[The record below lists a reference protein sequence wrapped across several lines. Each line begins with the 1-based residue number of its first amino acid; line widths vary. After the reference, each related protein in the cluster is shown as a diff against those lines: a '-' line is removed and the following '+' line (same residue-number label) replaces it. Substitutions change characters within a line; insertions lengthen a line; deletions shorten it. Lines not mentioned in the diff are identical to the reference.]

1 VTQGNGG
8 PSTTFRHAGH
18 AITTFHFDWSDSRA
32 PDQTGVHVH
41 APGLDPGVTQF
52 AGGAAHA
59 RGAGRAALSAP
70 PGQDRLSL
78 HSGGNAGSTV
88 TGMKD
93 SNEPASRREAETNM
107 PFEIDPASV
116 RTEYELLH
124 LLRRLISRY
133 GFAHFMIAR
142 LPLADEQRFSE
153 RLVLSNWPAEL
164 VRQYDAGETFQTSEL
179 VERLRQT
186 KLPVTGGPELMEP
199 AGKGAGKAA
208 VFRLPPHTGMGHFA
222 VLLHTTYGE
231 PFVAV
236 LSGTRDEPAGAE
248 RATLYLALLQLFE
261 CLERTFDAGSGA
273 REKLSSREVE
283 CLRWAAAGKSSD
295 EIAIILG
302 ISAYT
307 VSSYFKSATRKLD
320 AVNRMQA
327 IARAMRMKL
336 I

>member
-1 VTQGNGG
+1 M
-8 PSTTFRHAGH
+8 
-18 AITTFHFDWSDSRA
+18 
-32 PDQTGVHVH
+32 
-41 APGLDPGVTQF
+41 
-52 AGGAAHA
+52 
-59 RGAGRAALSAP
+59 
-70 PGQDRLSL
+70 
-78 HSGGNAGSTV
+78 V
-88 TGMKD
+88 TGMKEL
-93 SNEPASRREAETNM
+93 NEQAERREADAGALL
-107 PFEIDPASV
+107 EIDPASV

-124 LLRRLISRY
+124 LMRRLIKRY
-133 GFAHFMIAR
+133 DFAHFLIAR

-164 VRQYDAGETFQTSEL
+164 VRQYDAGETFQASVL

-186 KLPVTGGPELMEP
+186 KLPVAGGAELLEP
-199 AGKGAGKAA
+199 ALKGAGKAPL
-208 VFRLPPHTGMGHFA
+208 RHLQPHPDMARHFA

-236 LSGTRDEPAGAE
+236 LSGRRDEPEGVE
-248 RATLYLALLQLFE
+248 RATLYLTVVQLFE
-261 CLERTFDAGSGA
+261 CLERTFDAGTA
-273 REKLSSREVE
+273 VREKLSSREIE

-307 VSSYFKSATRKLD
+307 VGSYFKSATRKLD

>member
-1 VTQGNGG
+1 MQS
-8 PSTTFRHAGH
+8 PHFASTGIR
-18 AITTFHFDWSDSRA
+18 DSEA
-32 PDQTGVHVH
+32 PDQTGVHVY
-41 APGLDPGVTQF
+41 APGINGGVTKF
-52 AGGAAHA
+52 AGGAAHVC
-59 RGAGRAALSAP
+59 GAGQGGRFQP
-70 PGQDRLSL
+70 PGQDRFSL

-93 SNEPASRREAETNM
+93 SNEPASRREAEANM

-124 LLRRLISRY
+124 LMRRLISRY

-164 VRQYDAGETFQTSEL
+164 VQQYDAGETFQTSEL

-208 VFRLPPHTGMGHFA
+208 FIRLPPHAGMGHFA

-236 LSGTRDEPAGAE
+236 LSGTRDETAGAE

>member
-1 VTQGNGG
+1 MKG
-8 PSTTFRHAGH
+8 PLQS
-18 AITTFHFDWSDSRA
+18 SR
-32 PDQTGVHVH
+32 
-41 APGLDPGVTQF
+41 
-52 AGGAAHA
+52 
-59 RGAGRAALSAP
+59 
-70 PGQDRLSL
+70 
-78 HSGGNAGSTV
+78 GNAGKTV
-88 TGMKD
+88 TRMKVT
-93 SNEPASRREAETNM
+93 NEPASRREGETDM
-107 PFEIDPASV
+107 LFEIDPASV

-124 LLRRLISRY
+124 LMRRLISRY

-142 LPLADEQRFSE
+142 LPMADEQRFSE
-153 RLVLSNWPAEL
+153 PLMLSNWPAEL
-164 VRQYDAGETFQTSEL
+164 VQQYDASETFQASL
-179 VERLRQT
+179 LIERLRQT
-186 KLPVTGGPELMEP
+186 KLPIAGGPELMEP
-199 AGKGAGKAA
+199 ARKGAGKAPA
-208 VFRLPPHTGMGHFA
+208 ILLPPHADMAHFA

-231 PFVAV
+231 PFVVV
-236 LSGTRDEPAGAE
+236 LSGKRDEPAGGE
-248 RATLYLALLQLFE
+248 RATLYLALVQLFE

-273 REKLSSREVE
+273 REKLSSREIE